1 MSSFSSDRNLLVGVL
16 GLQMSV
22 ISESQLIA
30 AMQAWVF
37 RKNDR
42 IEDILLEQKVIGEDS
57 RDFLQ
62 GVVAKFSALHHHD
75 YEKSLSSLHHLPEI
89 GRQLKEIE
97 DVDLDHSATM
107 LAQNHPD
114 SKDGSASDE
123 TINFSAREFS
133 ASDRFRILRPHAQGG
148 LGQISIAEDRE
159 LRREVALKEIKPA
172 FVKNAESRARF
183 IVEAEVTGRLEH
195 PCIVPVYSLGATK
208 SGAPFYVM
216 RFIRGDSLK
225 DAIAQLYTSNQEM
238 GVEAFRLRV
247 RHLVRRLVDVCNAIQ
262 YAHSRGVLHRD
273 LKPGNIM
280 LGKYG
285 ETLVVDWGLARIGIK
300 HEKRI
305 ADDEVTIVPTLGDG
319 STETR
324 MGSVVGSIAY
334 MSPEQASGKLD
345 LLGPASDVYS
355 LGATLYCILTGHPPL
370 DSASP
375 DELIKKV
382 QIGDFPGPREV
393 NPRVPRPLE
402 AICLKALSKDIQ
414 NRYSSADQLADELE
428 LWLAGEPVVA
438 YPESI
443 LERSYRWVRR
453 HRALVTTLSG
463 IAATSVLM
471 LSVATAVVSNRNLQL
486 NKANQ
491 DLVNANNLALKNLAD
506 ARQLALDQTRTSER
520 ILSQPELSPKDVL
533 ELRKS
538 LTERAFL
545 DYSRWYES
553 NPRDRDLSSEFAL
566 AARIASN
573 IKRTE
578 RDFEAAKSRLKI
590 SLDLQQATPAE
601 QLSKTEL
608 DHLALTLADQA
619 VLQSLDGKLNQAHQS
634 LSQAMAMTLSNRETN
649 PTETDYLRTQATIQL
664 EQSGISVELGKLEE
678 ALTQIRACKDSCDA
692 IAKTTE
698 FTDIDQSLRLLSH
711 AREMRILLEMHR
723 PEEVVQSSESLISET
738 RKLSTVKPQ
747 RNIRFALA
755 LMLTHSA
762 NAHIDSKG
770 SMEAA
775 DASAS
780 EAIMICEN
788 LFASGLNVSHIATYS
803 TALRARGIVLR
814 RNENLKDSETVL
826 ARAKTHSERLV
837 RAASLPD
844 HHALLAKALFEIA
857 MTKSAAGDTNA
868 AQQSLQSAIESMSTA
883 CQQSPESVLLQRAL
897 SEMQSYKL

>member
-1 MSSFSSDRNLLVGVL
+1 
-16 GLQMSV
+16 MSV
-22 ISESQLIA
+22 ITESHLIA

-37 RKNDR
+37 RKSDR
-42 IEDILLEQKVIGEDS
+42 IEDILLEQKAIGPDS

-75 YEKSLSSLHHLPEI
+75 YEKSLSSLHILPAIGHQLEEI
-89 GRQLKEIE
+89 KDI
-97 DVDLDHSATM
+97 DLEHSVSI
-107 LAQNHPD
+107 LSQNHPV
-114 SKDGSASDE
+114 SEYGSASDE
-123 TINFSAREFS
+123 TINFSADKIT

-225 DAIAQLYTSNQEM
+225 DAIAQLYTSRQEI
-238 GVEAFRLRV
+238 GDEAYRLRV

-285 ETLVVDWGLARIGIK
+285 ETLVVDWGLARIGVK
-300 HEKRI
+300 HEKL
-305 ADDEVTIVPTLGDG
+305 AGDDEVTIVPMLGDG
-319 STETR
+319 SSETR
-324 MGSVVGSIAY
+324 IGSVVGSIAY
-334 MSPEQASGKLD
+334 MSPEQASGKLN
-345 LLGPASDVYS
+345 LLGPASDIYS

-370 DSASP
+370 DTASP
-375 DELIKKV
+375 DEMIRRV
-382 QIGDFPGPREV
+382 QEGVFPGPRQV
-393 NPRVPRPLE
+393 NPQVPRPLE
-402 AICLKALSKDIQ
+402 AICVKALSKDIQ
-414 NRYSSADQLADELE
+414 DRYSSASQLADELE
-428 LWLAGEPVVA
+428 LWLAGEPVDA
-438 YPESI
+438 YAESI
-443 LERSYRWVRR
+443 VERSARWVRR

-463 IAATSVLM
+463 IAASSVLI
-471 LSVATAVVSNRNLQL
+471 LSIATTVVSNRNLQL

-491 DLVNANNLALKNLAD
+491 DLVNANKLALKNLAD

-538 LTERAFL
+538 LTERAFQ

-553 NPRDRDLSSEFAL
+553 NPRDRGLSSEFAL

-590 SLDLQQATPAE
+590 SLNLQQSTPVD

-608 DHLALTLADQA
+608 DHLALTLVDQA
-619 VLQSLDGKLNQAHQS
+619 VLESLDGKLSLAHQS
-634 LSQAMAMTLSNRETN
+634 LTQAMAMTLSNRQTH
-649 PTETDYLRTQATIQL
+649 PTETDFLRTLATIQL
-664 EQSGISVELGKLEE
+664 EQSGMAAELGKLDE
-678 ALTQIRACKDSCDA
+678 ALTQIRACKDSCEA
-692 IAKTTE
+692 ISKTPE
-698 FTDIDQSLRLLSH
+698 FTDLDQSLWLLAQ

-723 PEEVVQSSESLISET
+723 PGEVVQSSESLISET
-738 RKLSTVKPQ
+738 RKLSTAKPL

-755 LMLTHSA
+755 LLLTHTA

-770 SMEAA
+770 SMDAA

-780 EAIMICEN
+780 EAIKICEN
-788 LFASGLNVSHIATYS
+788 LFATGLNVSHIAIYS
-803 TALRARGIVLR
+803 SALRARGIVLR
-814 RNENLKDSETVL
+814 RNENLKDSLTVL
-826 ARAKTHSERLV
+826 VQAKTQAERLV
-837 RAASLPD
+837 RAASIPD

-857 MTKSAAGDTNA
+857 LTNSAAGDSNA
-868 AQQSLQSAIESMSTA
+868 ARQSVQLAIESLSTA
-883 CQQSPESVLLQRAL
+883 CQQSPQSRLLQQLL
-897 SEMQSYKL
+897 SDMQSYMP